1 MTRDKSWGA
10 ERPAEGTVLNSIHIR
25 YRGSAARSPSPHTH
39 CGTAL
44 RHELCRTP
52 RGVCAQAV
60 QRAAPQAPRCSS
72 VPSLGLAQVDHLDRG
87 LGPSDV
93 CRVLV
98 HAVARVLPVTLVV
111 WMEAVLPAA
120 LQLTQA
126 GRVWMRKSEDAV
138 SGRA

>member
-1 MTRDKSWGA
+1 M
-10 ERPAEGTVLNSIHIR
+10 
-25 YRGSAARSPSPHTH
+25 
-39 CGTAL
+39 
-44 RHELCRTP
+44 
-52 RGVCAQAV
+52 
-60 QRAAPQAPRCSS
+60 
-72 VPSLGLAQVDHLDRG
+72 DRG

-120 LQLTQA
+120 LKLTQA
-126 GRVWMRKSEDAV
+126 GRVRMRKSKDAV